1 MKRTTPNLLEGLLL
15 GILALAAMTQA
26 AAQEYTFTTLAGPA
40 ESPGAIDGQGPE
52 ARFNLP
58 FGLAA
63 DKAGNL
69 YVADSGNDTIRKV
82 TADGLVST
90 LAGLEGSP
98 GSADGQG
105 FAARFGDAAGGPDG
119 VAVDSAGN
127 MYVADTDNCTIR
139 KVPPGGLVSTLAGLA
154 GNPGLV
160 DGTGNAARFNYPRG
174 VAIDSAGNV
183 YVADSSNG
191 AIRKVTPGG
200 VVTTLATGLN
210 WPEGVA
216 VDNEANVYVAARVD
230 CTIAKVTP
238 AGVVTT
244 LAGQAGSS
252 GSADGMGSAARFYG
266 PSGVAVDS
274 AGNVYVADTSNYT
287 IRKVTP
293 AGTVTTLAGLAGA
306 CGNTDG
312 VGSAARFGYPLAG
325 PAGVAVDG
333 AGNVYVADS
342 GNSTIRKVTPA
353 GVVTTLVGLLGSAGA
368 LDGTGSAA
376 QFYGPMGLAID
387 AANGVYVTDAFNN
400 TIRKVSA
407 AGVVTTLAGLAGS
420 PGNADGPGSA
430 ARFFYPVASR
440 WTRRPTSMSP
450 TRSIT

>member
-127 MYVADTDNCTIR
+127 VYVADTDNCTIR

-160 DGTGNAARFNYPRG
+160 DGT
-174 VAIDSAGNV
+174 
-183 YVADSSNG
+183 
-191 AIRKVTPGG
+191 
-200 VVTTLATGLN
+200 
-210 WPEGVA
+210 
-216 VDNEANVYVAARVD
+216 
-230 CTIAKVTP
+230 
-238 AGVVTT
+238 
-244 LAGQAGSS
+244 
-252 GSADGMGSAARFYG
+252 
-266 PSGVAVDS
+266 
-274 AGNVYVADTSNYT
+274 
-287 IRKVTP
+287 
-293 AGTVTTLAGLAGA
+293 
-306 CGNTDG
+306 
-312 VGSAARFGYPLAG
+312 
-325 PAGVAVDG
+325 
-333 AGNVYVADS
+333 
-342 GNSTIRKVTPA
+342 
-353 GVVTTLVGLLGSAGA
+353 
-368 LDGTGSAA
+368 
-376 QFYGPMGLAID
+376 
-387 AANGVYVTDAFNN
+387 
-400 TIRKVSA
+400 
-407 AGVVTTLAGLAGS
+407 
-420 PGNADGPGSA
+420 
-430 ARFFYPVASR
+430 
-440 WTRRPTSMSP
+440 
-450 TRSIT
+450 